1 MFERY
6 TEKARRPVFFARYE
20 ASQFGSPYIETEQLL
35 LGILREDKTLTN
47 TFLHSLA
54 SVESIR
60 KQIEKHT
67 LVREKVST
75 SVDLPLSNECKRILV
90 YAAEEAEHLSHKF
103 IGTGHLFLGVLR
115 EGDCF
120 AAQLLNERGISLDTA
135 REQVGS
141 KAPEMLVLLLD
152 AAGLPAGYTSHKLIY
167 NIATETLILE
177 LRRPGSVHLLPTRL
191 FVRHKDAEAYE
202 QIGSPAEDVFYE
214 SPLTCDSSSSGRV
227 QFHEAGQSAKW
238 RGLGWGLFLQSQH
251 QGTCALHLSVKTAIL
266 RASRTALDCRTCFA
280 IRGCSYG
287 LCKYRH
293 RESRVRRRR
302 RSLPSGKSGF
312 GRSRGEVVIPANGYS
327 LLRCG
332 PLRARQSLAK

>member
-6 TEKARRPVFFARYE
+6 TEKARRAVFFARYE
-20 ASQFGSPYIETEQLL
+20 ASQFGSPYIETEHLL

-120 AAQLLNERGISLDTA
+120 AAHLLNERGISLDAA

-141 KAPEMLVLLLD
+141 KAPEQFGS
-152 AAGLPAGYTSHKLIY
+152 APRSAGLPAGHSSHKLLY
-167 NIATETLILE
+167 NIAAETLILE

-191 FVRHKDAEAYE
+191 FMRHKDAEAYE
-202 QIGSPAEDVFYE
+202 QIGSPAEDVSYE
-214 SPLTCDSSSSGRV
+214 SPVTCDGRPLVVFNSIKWDKVRNGGDWDGVYSFNLKTKELVLCISPEKLQFSEPHGRLSIVELVSLSEDARTVYANIGIEKAVSG
-227 QFHEAGQSAKW
+227 G
-238 RGLGWGLFLQSQH
+238 G
-251 QGTCALHLSVKTAIL
+251 
-266 RASRTALDCRTCFA
+266 
-280 IRGCSYG
+280 
-287 LCKYRH
+287 
-293 RESRVRRRR
+293 
-302 RSLPSGKSGF
+302 
-312 GRSRGEVVIPANGYS
+312 VVHYH
-327 LLRCG
+327 
-332 PLRARQSLAK
+332 LAKVDLADQEVRLLSRLMDTRF